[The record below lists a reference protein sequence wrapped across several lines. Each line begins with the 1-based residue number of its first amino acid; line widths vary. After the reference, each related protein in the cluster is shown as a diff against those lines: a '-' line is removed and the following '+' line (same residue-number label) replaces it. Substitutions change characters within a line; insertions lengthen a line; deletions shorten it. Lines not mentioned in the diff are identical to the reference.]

1 MPKMPAPVPPPFV
14 PDFVSLEE
22 FKTYVKET
30 GCEVYENIS
39 LDTLDLLLRAHQNRG
54 FFLYYLNNDNYSDYL
69 RKFYSATNIEFIA
82 FIKSDD
88 DDLKE

>member
-30 GCEVYENIS
+30 DCELYENVS
-39 LDTLDLLLRAHQNRG
+39 LDTFDLLMRAHNNRG
-54 FFLYYLNNDNYSDYL
+54 FSLDYQNDGNYSKCL
-69 RKFYSATNIEFIA
+69 RNFYSGKYIEFVTI
-82 FIKSDD
+82 IKSDD
-88 DDLKE
+88 NE